1 MSKIA
6 YLNSK
11 FINFKNAKIHIEDRG
26 LQFSDSV
33 YEVVP
38 FYNKKLIDFKFHI
51 KRLNYSIKEL
61 QINYTIKE
69 NKLEKIFNRI
79 ILLSKLKN
87 GLVYLQ
93 LTRGIQSR
101 DHVFK
106 KNLRPNLI
114 IYAINRKLNLPDN
127 NNFKGEKAIT
137 FNDLRWKRRDIKSV
151 SLLGNVLAKNA
162 AAKKNAYEAILIDN
176 GIVTEATASNVWIVK
191 KNKLI
196 THPTNTDILKGITRQ
211 SIKKLVQSNSLK
223 LVEKCFTLKEMY
235 AADEV
240 FITSSGNFVTPIIKI
255 DYKKINRGKIG
266 KITLK
271 LANLYMNLFRN
282 E

>member
-11 FINFKNAKIHIEDRG
+11 FVNFKNAKIHIEDRG

-61 QINYTIKE
+61 QINYAIKE

-255 DYKKINRGKIG
+255 DYKKINGGKIG

>member
-11 FINFKNAKIHIEDRG
+11 FVNFKNAKIHIEDRG

-61 QINYTIKE
+61 QINYAIKE

-106 KNLRPNLI
+106 KKLRPNLI

-137 FNDLRWKRRDIKSV
+137 FNDLRWKRRDITSV

-162 AAKKNAYEAILIDN
+162 AAKKNAYEAIRIDN
-176 GIVTEATASNVWIVK
+176 GSVTEAPATNVWIVK

>member
-1 MSKIA
+1 MPNFAFINNKIV
-6 YLNSK
+6 
-11 FINFKNAKIHIEDRG
+11 NFKNAKIHIEDRG

>member
-106 KNLRPNLI
+106 KKLRPNLI

-176 GIVTEATASNVWIVK
+176 GIVTEATASNVWIIK